1 MAEEEAYAAP
11 PPAAQYQSEA
21 FVASN
26 RVSQHDAPLP
36 KAKVSKPE
44 RLPLLRSFFPEN
56 WLFSLEMV
64 EGDQHWERCGFK
76 ELAQAIFFFCV
87 AVISIGGGEACM

>member
-26 RVSQHDAPLP
+26 RVSQHDASLP

-44 RLPLLRSFFPEN
+44 RFLLLRSFFPEN

-64 EGDQHWERCGFK
+64 EGDQEWERCGFESLLK
-76 ELAQAIFFFCV
+76 QSSSFV
-87 AVISIGGGEACM
+87 